1 MFCAPP
7 LDCQHDALVPCSKHD
22 LLTHTLSKTVT
33 STKMRTLSLVVCALL
48 ASQAHGYSEQYV
60 RANSQLLWNTFKND
74 HGKQY
79 SSITEEQR
87 RYGIFTANM
96 LKASRFEKEQTK
108 GAQFGMNVFSDMS
121 AAEFK
126 SYHNMKVEKKQSP
139 PAMFTEEQVAAAA
152 DSKDWRSAGAVTHVK
167 NQAQCGSCWAFS
179 TTGGI
184 EGQWQLSG
192 KTLTSVS
199 EQELVSCD
207 KVDQGCNGGL
217 MDNALKWLISNHNG
231 DIVTEDSY
239 PYKSGTGIRHTCESL
254 TGKPVGATISSYKDI
269 THTEAQMK
277 TFVSTGGPLSIAV
290 DAQKWQSYS
299 GGVLTTCCGIFGCQ
313 LDHGVLIVGYGADY
327 WIIKNSWGT
336 TWGESGYI
344 RVSYGSNE
352 CGLNE
357 SPVTSIV

>member
-1 MFCAPP
+1 MKRNIQLAEPTHPLCLLVSVPLHFVAEMTGVTFFRTPIQGVTLDPSSPAVCAIWRVHH
-7 LDCQHDALVPCSKHD
+7 HDRD
-22 LLTHTLSKTVT
+22 LLPFVNRHMTTHHTKQTPNKQTTDRKDTKTKHT
-33 STKMRTLSLVVCALL
+33 MRTLSLVVCALL

-79 SSITEEQR
+79 SSIAEEQR

-184 EGQWQLSG
+184 EGQWQKSG

-239 PYKSGTGIRHTCESL
+239 PYKSGTGIRHDLRVPDRQARRSHHLVVQGHHPHRGTDEDL
-254 TGKPVGATISSYKDI
+254 RLHRRT
-269 THTEAQMK
+269 
-277 TFVSTGGPLSIAV
+277 PL
-290 DAQKWQSYS
+290 
-299 GGVLTTCCGIFGCQ
+299 
-313 LDHGVLIVGYGADY
+313 H
-327 WIIKNSWGT
+327 
-336 TWGESGYI
+336 
-344 RVSYGSNE
+344 RR
-352 CGLNE
+352 
-357 SPVTSIV
+357 